1 MPFSQE
7 KNEVR
12 EHRRKKKE
20 KKRRKTDR
28 IVGENHPV
36 KLVPA
41 KPKADKMK
49 KY

>member
-12 EHRRKKKE
+12 EHRRKRKE
-20 KKRRKTDR
+20 KKRRKRDR
-28 IVGENHPV
+28 IAGGNRPA
-36 KLVPA
+36 KLVSA
-41 KPKADKMK
+41 KLEADKRK